1 MVKQGGTIAAKQQ
14 QLEQFESE
22 KEKIIAFNE
31 ENSSKRMATTCEH
44 GQILMTID
52 NLFVKVTKDKNCHEL
67 YKINNPHELYQKNFD
82 NIVESEATAIKQLE
96 HLKGF
101 TQNFDLLRIKL
112 KSIKREQREVV
123 AKEPIL
129 PAEAANAENQQKQ

>member
-1 MVKQGGTIAAKQQ
+1 
-14 QLEQFESE
+14 
-22 KEKIIAFNE
+22 
-31 ENSSKRMATTCEH
+31 
-44 GQILMTID
+44 MTID

-123 AKEPIL
+123 AKEPVV
-129 PAEAANAENQQKQ
+129 PADATNAENQQKQ